1 MRLEGGSLKEI
12 ARRQSNPGAIA
23 VGTDAIYWVNEGT
36 ADQPDGA
43 IVRIL
48 K

>member
-1 MRLEGGSLKEI
+1 MRLEGGTLKEI
-12 ARRQSNPGAIA
+12 ARHQNNPGAIA

-36 ADQPDGA
+36 ADKPDGA
-43 IVRIL
+43 IVRMR